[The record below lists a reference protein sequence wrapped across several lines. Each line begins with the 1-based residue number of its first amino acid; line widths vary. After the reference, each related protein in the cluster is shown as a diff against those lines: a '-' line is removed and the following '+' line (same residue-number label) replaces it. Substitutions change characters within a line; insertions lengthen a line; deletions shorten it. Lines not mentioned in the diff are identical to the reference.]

1 MNQTAERIRKSD
13 KEIVVKNSCKG
24 TDFPVCK
31 KNYYNV
37 TSKNNISMNMHSAER
52 CISPPPPLFLF
63 HPPFLVSP
71 LFLRNMHP
79 SPLLTLITGFY
90 DDTPES
96 RRLETINIKP
106 WKPNTFRN
114 CVS

>member
-52 CISPPPPLFLF
+52 CGSGGGDFYTWDPP
-63 HPPFLVSP
+63 
-71 LFLRNMHP
+71 
-79 SPLLTLITGFY
+79 
-90 DDTPES
+90 
-96 RRLETINIKP
+96 RL
-106 WKPNTFRN
+106 
-114 CVS
+114 

>member
-52 CISPPPPLFLF
+52 CISPPPPPLSFSSPVLGIPSF
-63 HPPFLVSP
+63 PKKHAPFPPF
-71 LFLRNMHP
+71 
-79 SPLLTLITGFY
+79 
-90 DDTPES
+90 DTHH
-96 RRLETINIKP
+96 RIL
-106 WKPNTFRN
+106 
-114 CVS
+114 

>member
-52 CISPPPPLFLF
+52 CISPPPPPSFF
-63 HPPFLVSP
+63 FIPRSWYP
-71 LFLRNMHP
+71 LF
-79 SPLLTLITGFY
+79 S
-90 DDTPES
+90 
-96 RRLETINIKP
+96 
-106 WKPNTFRN
+106 
-114 CVS
+114 

>member
-31 KNYYNV
+31 KNYYNIA
-37 TSKNNISMNMHSAER
+37 SKNNISMNMHSAER
-52 CISPPPPLFLF
+52 CISPPPLSFSSPVLGI
-63 HPPFLVSP
+63 P